1 MILCELVWTNFEGVS
16 DEVPKI
22 NTDLTTRGLL
32 SPFCFLGTKPPELTP
47 RWQVPWLI
55 GNLIPAESPN

>member
-1 MILCELVWTNFEGVS
+1 MILYELVWTNFEGAS

-32 SPFCFLGTKPPELTP
+32 SPFYFLVTKPPELTP
-47 RWQVPWLI
+47 RWQVPRLI